1 LLSSQK
7 DNKTVKVSFIFYF
20 LETTKKCL
28 GISITFI
35 GELTLLQPRTIFLVR
50 FFMIIMMIFN
60 TGCLIKNGPRF
71 AIDNPNEKNFTGN
84 EMALKTLQT

>member
-7 DNKTVKVSFIFYF
+7 DNKTVKVFYF
-20 LETTKKCL
+20 LFSGNNQKVF
-28 GISITFI
+28 GNIYTFI

>member
-1 LLSSQK
+1 
-7 DNKTVKVSFIFYF
+7 
-20 LETTKKCL
+20 LE
-28 GISITFI
+28 ISITFI

-50 FFMIIMMIFN
+50 FFMIIMMMIFN
-60 TGCLIKNGPRF
+60 TGCLIKNGQRYNF